1 MMWLAIG
8 PISASANEKMGCD
21 VCVVWCTFNLYVT
34 SKLHNIAEVLQKC
47 DNCIDLCVISPQ
59 LVAAARTLLP
69 WPSQVNKLSMD
80 TGI

>member
-21 VCVVWCTFNLYVT
+21 VCVVCCTFDLYVT

-47 DNCIDLCVISPQ
+47 DNSIDLCVISPQ
-59 LVAAARTLLP
+59 TISAASLYCH
-69 WPSQVNKLSMD
+69 VHVEVIID
-80 TGI
+80 YG